1 MIVRGAKHIL
11 RRQVSGLR
19 ALELSEAISHF
30 FNCLFGAGVNSS
42 PPVVNTTSSSAD
54 WTKLTPASLREQIT
68 AEIRK
73 RFRYAIPSQAL
84 GDDLPHKQVLRELCL
99 AMGIQLNLQTYAF
112 SPSAAAPKTNGVH
125 SEDEQVKDKK
135 KKKTKTAAPSSV
147 PAERP
152 TTFVP
157 DDIVNVYPIS
167 KSTVYRVNNAVTL
180 PHTPY

>member
-19 ALELSEAISHF
+19 TLELSEAISHF
-30 FNCLFGAGVNSS
+30 FNCLFGAGVNSA

-54 WTKLTPASLREQIT
+54 WTKLIPASLREQIT

-84 GDDLPHKQVLRELCL
+84 GDDLPHKQILRELCL
-99 AMGIQLNLQTYAF
+99 AMGIQLNLQTYTF
-112 SPSAAAPKTNGVH
+112 SPSAAAPKMNGVH
-125 SEDEQVKDKK
+125 SEDEQVKDK

-147 PAERP
+147 PAERT

-167 KSTVYRVNNAVTL
+167 KSTVYRVSNAVVSL
-180 PHTPY
+180 HTPH